1 MTGHLREG
9 RGQKYRAA
17 LVAFKT
23 WVDPLSYG
31 GAFFTMVRGSGLT
44 RDSVKSVLDVR
55 FKPFYVLQLS
65 TTGV

>member
-9 RGQKYRAA
+9 RGQEYTAA
-17 LVAFKT
+17 LVAFNT

-31 GAFFTMVRGSGLT
+31 CVFFNNGQKQWVLT

-55 FKPFYVLQLS
+55 FKPFYV
-65 TTGV
+65 